1 MQGTLRELI
10 YLRDENRLKNI
21 FWTLSD
27 FYDFDIFS
35 FSLKPADAYEAS
47 ILGYASR
54 HFDFYTIDDFFK
66 RYVNNLNNKKDLWE
80 ISKLIME
87 NIFSQE
93 MILERPGTLD
103 FKKSHDEEILKNLN
117 RRKIILTMEL
127 KIGYIRKERGKYP
140 KIQRVLE
147 EMLDEIY
154 NFKEK
159 DTFMYLDFL
168 KYLFKKYFHIN
179 KNLPKDLDENYEEF
193 KKEAK
198 SNSSSKKNS
207 PYKRKKFVDKAFLER
222 YNIESAEFTFFNDDY
237 RDINV
242 KEDSLKNNFGD
253 QNIYE
258 ALEKH
263 YGVEKIKRYVSDKI
277 SDDIS
282 TGIHR
287 DIRLYFPSGQFKNK
301 NSYFAQEEKNNYE
314 DNLKFYQGNKLQNQ
328 RAIRELAGVIKNSLL
343 KESEDEIVKSNS
355 GKIIPSEIW
364 KSKELNEGRIFRKI
378 NRKDSNE
385 IFVDILLDSSASQ
398 NDRKEIV
405 ATESYI
411 IAEALTSLNI
421 KTRIFSY
428 NNFYNY
434 LVIKKYRDYKDP
446 SSKNKDIF
454 KYSPSGSNRDG
465 LAIKFMRHLISKN
478 QDARR
483 FLIVLTD
490 GLPFD
495 EIDIGIVGA
504 SKIPGEN
511 YKDDEAVMDTSKEVL
526 LTRLKGINSFG
537 VFTGEESESTNIKKI
552 YGSDY
557 AYITDMAR
565 FHKVVGIFL
574 KTYANKIE

>member
-1 MQGTLRELI
+1 M
-10 YLRDENRLKNI
+10 RDENRLKNI

-27 FYDFDIFS
+27 FYDFDIFN
-35 FSLKPADAYEAS
+35 FSLKPIDAYEAS
-47 ILGYASR
+47 ILGFAWRY
-54 HFDFYTIDDFFK
+54 FDFYAIDDFFK

-87 NIFSQE
+87 NIFSHE
-93 MILERPGTLD
+93 MILERAGTLD

-117 RRKIILTMEL
+117 RQKIILTIEL

-140 KIQRVLE
+140 KVQKILE
-147 EMLDEIY
+147 EILDEIY
-154 NFKEK
+154 NFKYR
-159 DTFMYLDFL
+159 DTFLYLDFL

-179 KNLPKDLDENYEEF
+179 KDLPKCIDETYEEF

-198 SNSSSKKNS
+198 SNSSSKKS
-207 PYKRKKFVDKAFLER
+207 APYKRKKFVDKAFLER

-263 YGVEKIKRYVSDKI
+263 YGIEKIKRYASDKI
-277 SDDIS
+277 VGEIS
-282 TGIHR
+282 TGIHK
-287 DIRLYFPSGQFKNK
+287 DIKFYFPSGEFVNK
-301 NSYFAQEEKNNYE
+301 NSYYAQEEKNNYIE
-314 DNLKFYQGNKLQNQ
+314 NLKFYEDNKIQNQ

-364 KSKELNEGRIFRKI
+364 KSKELNEDRIFRKI
-378 NRKDSNE
+378 ERKDSSE

-398 NDRKEIV
+398 NERKEIV

-434 LVIKKYRDYKDP
+434 LVIKKYRDYNDS

-478 QDARR
+478 HDARR
-483 FLIVLTD
+483 FLIILTD

-495 EIDIGIVGA
+495 ELDIGLVGT

-511 YKDDEAVMDTSKEVL
+511 YKDEKAVMDTSKEVL
-526 LTRLKGINSFG
+526 LTRLRGINSFG
-537 VFTGEESESTNIKKI
+537 VFTGEESENLNIKKI

-557 AYITDMAR
+557 AYITDLSR

>member
-1 MQGTLRELI
+1 M
-10 YLRDENRLKNI
+10 RDENRLKNI

-27 FYDFDIFS
+27 FYDFDIFK
-35 FSLKPADAYEAS
+35 FSLKPVDAYEAS
-47 ILGYASR
+47 ILGFAWRY
-54 HFDFYTIDDFFK
+54 FDFYAIDDFFK

-87 NIFSQE
+87 NIFSHK

-117 RRKIILTMEL
+117 RHKIILTREL

-140 KIQRVLE
+140 KVQRVLE

-154 NFKEK
+154 NFKDR
-159 DTFMYLDFL
+159 DTFLYLDFL

-179 KNLPKDLDENYEEF
+179 KDLPKSFDETYEEF

-198 SNSSSKKNS
+198 SNSSSKKS
-207 PYKRKKFVDKAFLER
+207 APYKRKKFVDKAFLER

-263 YGVEKIKRYVSDKI
+263 YGIEKIRRYASDKI
-277 SDDIS
+277 AEEIS
-282 TGIHR
+282 TGIHK
-287 DIRLYFPSGQFKNK
+287 DIKFYFPSGEFVNK
-301 NSYFAQEEKNNYE
+301 NSYYAQEEKNNYIE
-314 DNLKFYQGNKLQNQ
+314 NLKFYEDNKIQNQ

-364 KSKELNEGRIFRKI
+364 KSKELNEDRIFRKI
-378 NRKDSNE
+378 ERKDSSE

-398 NDRKEIV
+398 NERKEIV

-434 LVIKKYRDYKDP
+434 LVIKKYRDYNDS

-478 QDARR
+478 HDARR
-483 FLIVLTD
+483 FLIILTD

-495 EIDIGIVGA
+495 ELDIGLVGA

-511 YKDDEAVMDTSKEVL
+511 YKDEKAVMDTSKEVL
-526 LTRLKGINSFG
+526 LTRLRGINSFG
-537 VFTGEESESTNIKKI
+537 VFTGEESENLNIKKI

-557 AYITDMAR
+557 AYITDLSR

>member
-1 MQGTLRELI
+1 MK
-10 YLRDENRLKNI
+10 DENRLKNI

-27 FYDFDIFS
+27 FYDFDIFN
-35 FSLKPADAYEAS
+35 FSIKPADAYEAS
-47 ILGYASR
+47 ILGFAWRY
-54 HFDFYTIDDFFK
+54 FDFYTIDDFFK

-87 NIFSQE
+87 NIFSHE

-103 FKKSHDEEILKNLN
+103 FKKSHDEKILKKLN
-117 RRKIILTMEL
+117 RQEINLTTEL
-127 KIGYIRKERGKYP
+127 KIGYLRKERGKYP
-140 KIQRVLE
+140 KIQKILE

-154 NFKEK
+154 NFKDK
-159 DTFMYLDFL
+159 DTFLYLDFL

-179 KNLPKDLDENYEEF
+179 KNLPKDIDETYEEF
-193 KKEAK
+193 KKEKK
-198 SNSSSKKNS
+198 SNSSSKKS
-207 PYKRKKFVDKAFLER
+207 ALYKRKKFVDKAFLER

-242 KEDSLKNNFGD
+242 KKDSFKNNFGD

-263 YGVEKIKRYVSDKI
+263 YGLEKIKRHVSDKI
-277 SDDIS
+277 AEEIS
-282 TGIHR
+282 TGIHK
-287 DIRLYFPSGQFKNK
+287 DIKLYFPSGEFVNK
-301 NSYFAQEEKNNYE
+301 NSYYAEEERNNCIE
-314 DNLKFYQGNKLQNQ
+314 NLKFYEDNKLQNQ

-364 KSKELNEGRIFRKI
+364 KSKELNEDRIFRKI
-378 NRKDSNE
+378 NRKDSSE

-398 NDRKEIV
+398 NERKEIV

-434 LVIKKYRDYKDP
+434 LVIKKYRDYNDS

-478 QDARR
+478 HDARR
-483 FLIVLTD
+483 FLIILTD

-495 EIDIGIVGA
+495 EIDIGLVGA

-511 YKDDEAVMDTSKEVL
+511 YKDEKAVMDTSKEVL
-526 LTRLKGINSFG
+526 LTRLRGINSFG
-537 VFTGEESESTNIKKI
+537 VFTGEESESLNIKKI
-552 YGSDY
+552 YDSDY
-557 AYITDMAR
+557 AYITDLSR

>member
-1 MQGTLRELI
+1 MK
-10 YLRDENRLKNI
+10 DENRLKNI

-27 FYDFDIFS
+27 FYDFDIFN
-35 FSLKPADAYEAS
+35 FSLKPEDSYEAAL
-47 ILGYASR
+47 LGHASR
-54 HFDFYTIDDFFK
+54 YFDFYVLDDFFK
-66 RYVNNLNNKKDLWE
+66 KYVNLLNNKKDLWE
-80 ISKLIME
+80 ISKLVLE
-87 NIFSQE
+87 NIFSRE

-103 FKKSHDEEILKNLN
+103 FKNDHDEEILKNLN
-117 RRKIILTMEL
+117 RRKIIMTTEI
-127 KIGYIRKERGKYP
+127 KIGYIRKERGQYP
-140 KIQRVLE
+140 KVQRVLE
-147 EMLDEIY
+147 EMLGEIY
-154 NFKEK
+154 NFKK
-159 DTFMYLDFL
+159 RDTFKYLDFL
-168 KYLFKKYFHIN
+168 RYIFKKYFHIN
-179 KNLPKDLDENYEEF
+179 KDLPHDTEESYEEF

-207 PYKRKKFVDKAFLER
+207 PYQRKNLLDNTFLER

-242 KEDSLKNNFGD
+242 EEDALVSKPGD
-253 QNIYE
+253 KNIYK
-258 ALEKH
+258 ALVKR
-263 YGVEKIKRYVSDKI
+263 YGIEKIKRHTADRI
-277 SDDIS
+277 AQEIS
-282 TGIHR
+282 TGIHEE
-287 DIRLYFPSGQFKNK
+287 IKFFFPVGEFENK
-301 NSYFAQEEKNNYE
+301 SSYYAQEEMGNYS
-314 DNLKFYQGNKLQNQ
+314 DNLNFYERNKLQNS

-343 KESEDEIVKSNS
+343 KESEDEILKSTS

-364 KSKELNEGRIFRKI
+364 KTRELNEDRIFEKI

-398 NDRKEIV
+398 NERKEIL

-434 LVIKKYRDYKDP
+434 LVIKKYRDYNDP
-446 SSKNKDIF
+446 RIKNKDIF

-465 LAIKFMRHLISKN
+465 LAIKFMRHLVSKN
-478 QDARR
+478 RDARR

-495 EIDIGIVGA
+495 EIDIGVVGA
-504 SKIPGEN
+504 SKTPGEN
-511 YKDDEAVMDTSKEVL
+511 YKDEEAVMDTSKEVL
-526 LTRLKGINSFG
+526 LTRLKGINTFG
-537 VFTGEESESTNIKKI
+537 VFTGEEAESMNIKKI
-552 YGSDY
+552 YGNDY
-557 AYITDMAR
+557 AYITDIAR

>member
-1 MQGTLRELI
+1 MK
-10 YLRDENRLKNI
+10 DENRLKNI

-27 FYDFDIFS
+27 FYDFDIFN
-35 FSLKPADAYEAS
+35 FSLKPEDSYEAAL
-47 ILGYASR
+47 LGHASR
-54 HFDFYTIDDFFK
+54 YFDFYVLGDFFK
-66 RYVNNLNNKKDLWE
+66 KYVNLLNNKKDLWE
-80 ISKLIME
+80 ISKLVLE
-87 NIFSQE
+87 NIFSKE

-103 FKKSHDEEILKNLN
+103 FKNDHDEEILKNLN
-117 RRKIILTMEL
+117 RRKIIMTTEL
-127 KIGYIRKERGKYP
+127 KIGYIRKERGQYP
-140 KIQRVLE
+140 KVQRVLE
-147 EMLDEIY
+147 EMLGEIY
-154 NFKEK
+154 NFKK
-159 DTFMYLDFL
+159 RDTFKYLDFL
-168 KYLFKKYFHIN
+168 RYIFKKYFHIN
-179 KNLPKDLDENYEEF
+179 KDLPHDTEESYEDF

-207 PYKRKKFVDKAFLER
+207 PYQRKNLLDNTFLER

-242 KEDSLKNNFGD
+242 EEDALVSKPGD
-253 QNIYE
+253 KNIYK
-258 ALEKH
+258 ALVKR
-263 YGVEKIKRYVSDKI
+263 YGIEKIKRHTADRI
-277 SDDIS
+277 TQEIS
-282 TGIHR
+282 TGIHEE
-287 DIRLYFPSGQFKNK
+287 IKFFFPVGEFENK
-301 NSYFAQEEKNNYE
+301 SSYYAQEEMGNYS
-314 DNLKFYQGNKLQNQ
+314 DNLNFYERNKLQNS

-343 KESEDEIVKSNS
+343 KESEDEILKSTS

-364 KSKELNEGRIFRKI
+364 KTRELNEDRIFEKI

-398 NDRKEIV
+398 NERKEIL

-421 KTRIFSY
+421 KTRVFSY

-434 LVIKKYRDYKDP
+434 LVIKKYRDYNDP
-446 SSKNKDIF
+446 RIKNKDIF

-465 LAIKFMRHLISKN
+465 LAIKFMRHLVSKN
-478 QDARR
+478 RDARR

-504 SKIPGEN
+504 SKTPGEN
-511 YKDDEAVMDTSKEVL
+511 YKDEEAVMDTSKEVL
-526 LTRLKGINSFG
+526 LTRLKGINTFG
-537 VFTGEESESTNIKKI
+537 VFTGEEAESMNIKKI
-552 YGSDY
+552 YGNDY
-557 AYITDMAR
+557 AYITDIAR

>member
-1 MQGTLRELI
+1 M
-10 YLRDENRLKNI
+10 RDENRLKNI

-27 FYDFDIFS
+27 FYDFDIFN
-35 FSLKPADAYEAS
+35 FSLKPVDAYEAS
-47 ILGYASR
+47 ILGFAWGY
-54 HFDFYTIDDFFK
+54 FDFSAIDDFFK

-80 ISKLIME
+80 VSKLIME

-93 MILERPGTLD
+93 MILERAGTLD

-117 RRKIILTMEL
+117 RQKISLTTEL

-140 KIQRVLE
+140 KIQKILG

-154 NFKEK
+154 NFKDK
-159 DTFMYLDFL
+159 DTFLYLDFL

-179 KNLPKDLDENYEEF
+179 KNLPKDIDETYEEF
-193 KKEAK
+193 KKEKK
-198 SNSSSKKNS
+198 SNSSSKKS
-207 PYKRKKFVDKAFLER
+207 ALYKRKKFVDKAFLER

-242 KEDSLKNNFGD
+242 KEDSFKNNFGD

-263 YGVEKIKRYVSDKI
+263 YGIEKINRHVSDKI
-277 SDDIS
+277 AEEIS
-282 TGIHR
+282 TGIHK
-287 DIRLYFPSGQFKNK
+287 DIKLYFPSGEFVNK
-301 NSYFAQEEKNNYE
+301 NSYYAEEERNNYIE
-314 DNLKFYQGNKLQNQ
+314 NLKFYEDNKLQNQ

-364 KSKELNEGRIFRKI
+364 KSRELNEDRIFRKI
-378 NRKDSNE
+378 NRKDSSE

-398 NDRKEIV
+398 NERKEIV
-405 ATESYI
+405 TTESFI

-434 LVIKKYRDYKDP
+434 LVIKKYRDYNDS

-478 QDARR
+478 HDARR
-483 FLIVLTD
+483 FLIILTD

-495 EIDIGIVGA
+495 EIDIGLVGA

-511 YKDDEAVMDTSKEVL
+511 YKDEKAVIDTSKEVL
-526 LTRLKGINSFG
+526 LTRLKGINTFG
-537 VFTGEESESTNIKKI
+537 VFTGEESESLNIKKI
-552 YGSDY
+552 YDSDY
-557 AYITDMAR
+557 AYITDISR

>member
-1 MQGTLRELI
+1 M
-10 YLRDENRLKNI
+10 RDENRLKNI

-27 FYDFDIFS
+27 FYDFDIFK
-35 FSLKPADAYEAS
+35 FSLKPVDAYEAS
-47 ILGYASR
+47 ILGFAWRY
-54 HFDFYTIDDFFK
+54 FDFYAIDDFFK

-87 NIFSQE
+87 NIFSHE

-117 RRKIILTMEL
+117 SRKIILTAEL

-140 KIQRVLE
+140 KIQKFLE
-147 EMLDEIY
+147 EMLDEIC
-154 NFKEK
+154 NFKDR
-159 DTFMYLDFL
+159 DTFLYLDFL

-179 KNLPKDLDENYEEF
+179 KDLPKDLDETYEDF
-193 KKEAK
+193 KKEKK
-198 SNSSSKKNS
+198 SNSSSKNKS

-242 KEDSLKNNFGD
+242 REDSLKNNFGD

-263 YGVEKIKRYVSDKI
+263 YGIEKIQRYVSDKI
-277 SDDIS
+277 AGEIS
-282 TGIHR
+282 TGIHKN
-287 DIRLYFPSGQFKNK
+287 IKFYFPSGEFVNK
-301 NSYFAQEEKNNYE
+301 NSYYAQEEKNNYIE
-314 DNLKFYQGNKLQNQ
+314 NLKFYEDNKIQNQ

-343 KESEDEIVKSNS
+343 KESEDEIVKSNA

-364 KSKELNEGRIFRKI
+364 KSKELNEDRIFRKI
-378 NRKDSNE
+378 NRKDSSE

-398 NDRKEIV
+398 NERKEIV

-434 LVIKKYRDYKDP
+434 LVIKKYRDYNDS

-478 QDARR
+478 HDARR
-483 FLIVLTD
+483 FLIILTD

-495 EIDIGIVGA
+495 ELDIGLVGA
-504 SKIPGEN
+504 SKIPGKN
-511 YKDDEAVMDTSKEVL
+511 YKDEKAVMDTSKEVL
-526 LTRLKGINSFG
+526 LTRLRGINSFG
-537 VFTGEESESTNIKKI
+537 VFTGEESENLNIKKI

-557 AYITDMAR
+557 AYITDLSR

-574 KTYANKIE
+574 KTYTNKIE

>member
-1 MQGTLRELI
+1 MK
-10 YLRDENRLKNI
+10 DENRLKNI

-27 FYDFDIFS
+27 FYDFDIFN
-35 FSLKPADAYEAS
+35 FSLKPEDSYEAAL
-47 ILGYASR
+47 LGHASR
-54 HFDFYTIDDFFK
+54 YFDFYVLDDFFK
-66 RYVNNLNNKKDLWE
+66 KYVNLLNNKKDLWE
-80 ISKLIME
+80 ISKLVLE
-87 NIFSQE
+87 NIFSRE

-103 FKKSHDEEILKNLN
+103 FKNDHDEEILKNLN
-117 RRKIILTMEL
+117 RRKIIMTTEL
-127 KIGYIRKERGKYP
+127 KIGYIRKERGQYP
-140 KIQRVLE
+140 KVQRVLE
-147 EMLDEIY
+147 EMLGEIY
-154 NFKEK
+154 NFKK
-159 DTFMYLDFL
+159 RDTFKYLDFL
-168 KYLFKKYFHIN
+168 RYIFKKYFHIN
-179 KNLPKDLDENYEEF
+179 KDLPHDTEESYEEF

-207 PYKRKKFVDKAFLER
+207 PYQRKNLLDNTFLER

-242 KEDSLKNNFGD
+242 EEDALVSKPGD
-253 QNIYE
+253 KNIYK
-258 ALEKH
+258 ALVKR
-263 YGVEKIKRYVSDKI
+263 YGIEKIKRHTADRI
-277 SDDIS
+277 AQEIS
-282 TGIHR
+282 TGIHEE
-287 DIRLYFPSGQFKNK
+287 IKFFFPVGEFENK
-301 NSYFAQEEKNNYE
+301 SSYYAQEEMGNYS
-314 DNLKFYQGNKLQNQ
+314 DNLNFYERNKLQNS

-343 KESEDEIVKSNS
+343 KESEDEILKSTS

-364 KSKELNEGRIFRKI
+364 KTRELNEDRIFEKI

-398 NDRKEIV
+398 NERKEIL

-434 LVIKKYRDYKDP
+434 LVIKKYRDYNDP
-446 SSKNKDIF
+446 RIKNKDIF

-465 LAIKFMRHLISKN
+465 LAIKFMRHLVSKN
-478 QDARR
+478 RDARR

-495 EIDIGIVGA
+495 EIDIGVVGA
-504 SKIPGEN
+504 SKTPGEN
-511 YKDDEAVMDTSKEVL
+511 YKDEEAVMDTSKEVL
-526 LTRLKGINSFG
+526 LTRLKGINTFG
-537 VFTGEESESTNIKKI
+537 VFTGEEAESMNIKKI
-552 YGSDY
+552 YGNDY
-557 AYITDMAR
+557 AYITDIAR

>member
-1 MQGTLRELI
+1 M
-10 YLRDENRLKNI
+10 RDENRLKNI

-27 FYDFDIFS
+27 FYDFDIFK
-35 FSLKPADAYEAS
+35 FSLKPVDAYEAS
-47 ILGYASR
+47 ILGFAWRY
-54 HFDFYTIDDFFK
+54 FDFYAIDDFFK

-87 NIFSQE
+87 NIFSHK

-117 RRKIILTMEL
+117 RHKIILTREL

-140 KIQRVLE
+140 KVQRVLE

-154 NFKEK
+154 NFKDR
-159 DTFMYLDFL
+159 DTFLYLDFL

-179 KNLPKDLDENYEEF
+179 KDLPKSFDETYEEF

-198 SNSSSKKNS
+198 SNSSSKKS
-207 PYKRKKFVDKAFLER
+207 APYKRKKFVDKAFLER

-263 YGVEKIKRYVSDKI
+263 YGIEKIRRYASDKI
-277 SDDIS
+277 AEEIS
-282 TGIHR
+282 TGIHK
-287 DIRLYFPSGQFKNK
+287 DIKFYFPSGEFVNK
-301 NSYFAQEEKNNYE
+301 NSYYAQEEKNNYIE
-314 DNLKFYQGNKLQNQ
+314 NLKFYEDNKIQNQ

-364 KSKELNEGRIFRKI
+364 KSKELNEDRIFRKI
-378 NRKDSNE
+378 ERKDSSE

-398 NDRKEIV
+398 NERKEIV

-434 LVIKKYRDYKDP
+434 LVIKKYRDYNDS

-478 QDARR
+478 HDARR
-483 FLIVLTD
+483 FLIILTD

-495 EIDIGIVGA
+495 ELDIGLVGA

-511 YKDDEAVMDTSKEVL
+511 YKDEKAVMDTSKEVL
-526 LTRLKGINSFG
+526 LTRLRGINGFG
-537 VFTGEESESTNIKKI
+537 VFTGEESENLNIKKI

-557 AYITDMAR
+557 AYITDLSR

>member
-1 MQGTLRELI
+1 M
-10 YLRDENRLKNI
+10 RDENRLKNI

-27 FYDFDIFS
+27 FYDFDIFN
-35 FSLKPADAYEAS
+35 FSLKPLDAYETS
-47 ILGYASR
+47 ILGFAAR
-54 HFDFYTIDDFFK
+54 HFDFYVLDDFFK
-66 RYVNNLNNKKDLWE
+66 AYVNNLSNKKDLWE

-87 NIFSQE
+87 NIFSKE

-103 FKKSHDEEILKNLN
+103 FKKFHDEEILKNL
-117 RRKIILTMEL
+117 RRREIILPMEL
-127 KIGYIRKERGKYP
+127 KIGYIRKERGEYP
-140 KIQRVLE
+140 KIQVVLE
-147 EMLDEIY
+147 EMLGEIY
-154 NFKEK
+154 NFKDQ
-159 DTFMYLDFL
+159 DTFLYLDFL
-168 KYLFKKYFHIN
+168 KYIFKKYFHIN
-179 KNLPKDLDENYEEF
+179 KNLPKDIDETYEEF

-198 SNSSSKKNS
+198 SNSPSKKS
-207 PYKRKKFVDKAFLER
+207 PPYQRKKLLDKTFLER

-242 KEDSLKNNFGD
+242 REDAFKNIFGD
-253 QNIYE
+253 KNIYE

-263 YGVEKIKRYVSDKI
+263 YGIEKINRHVSDKI
-277 SDDIS
+277 AKEIS
-282 TGIHR
+282 TGIHK

-301 NSYFAQEEKNNYE
+301 NSYYAEEEKSNYQ
-314 DNLKFYQGNKLQNQ
+314 DNLKFFEGKKLQNQ

-343 KESEDEIVKSNS
+343 KESEDEIVKSNA

-364 KSKELNEGRIFRKI
+364 KSKKLNDDRVFQKI
-378 NRKDSNE
+378 NRKDSSE

-398 NDRKEIV
+398 NERKEIV

-446 SSKNKDIF
+446 ASKNKDIF

-478 QDARR
+478 HDARR

-526 LTRLKGINSFG
+526 LTRLKGINTFG
-537 VFTGEESESTNIKKI
+537 VFTGEESESLNIKKI
-552 YGSDY
+552 YDKDY
-557 AYITDMAR
+557 AYITDIAR

>member
-1 MQGTLRELI
+1 MK
-10 YLRDENRLKNI
+10 DENRLKNI

-27 FYDFDIFS
+27 FYDFDIFN
-35 FSLKPADAYEAS
+35 FSLKPEDSYEAAL
-47 ILGYASR
+47 LGHASR
-54 HFDFYTIDDFFK
+54 YFDFYVLDDFFK
-66 RYVNNLNNKKDLWE
+66 KYVNLLNNKKDLWE
-80 ISKLIME
+80 ISKLVLE
-87 NIFSQE
+87 NIFSKE

-103 FKKSHDEEILKNLN
+103 FKKDHDEEILKNLN
-117 RRKIILTMEL
+117 RRKIIMTTEL
-127 KIGYIRKERGKYP
+127 KIGYIRKERGQYP
-140 KIQRVLE
+140 KVQKVLE
-147 EMLDEIY
+147 EMLGEIY
-154 NFKEK
+154 NFKER
-159 DTFMYLDFL
+159 DTFKYLDFL
-168 KYLFKKYFHIN
+168 RYIFKKYFHIN
-179 KNLPKDLDENYEEF
+179 KDLPHDTEESYEEF

-207 PYKRKKFVDKAFLER
+207 PYQRKNLLDNTFLER

-242 KEDSLKNNFGD
+242 EEDTLVSKPGD
-253 QNIYE
+253 KNIYK
-258 ALEKH
+258 ALVKR
-263 YGVEKIKRYVSDKI
+263 YGIEKIKRHTADRI
-277 SDDIS
+277 AQEIS
-282 TGIHR
+282 TGIHEE
-287 DIRLYFPSGQFKNK
+287 IKFFFPVGEFENK
-301 NSYFAQEEKNNYE
+301 SSYYAQEEMGNYS
-314 DNLKFYQGNKLQNQ
+314 DNLNFYERNKLQNS

-343 KESEDEIVKSNS
+343 KESEDEILKSTS

-364 KSKELNEGRIFRKI
+364 KTRELNEDRIFEKI

-398 NDRKEIV
+398 NERKEIL

-434 LVIKKYRDYKDP
+434 LVIKKYRDYNDP
-446 SSKNKDIF
+446 RIKNKDIF

-465 LAIKFMRHLISKN
+465 LAIKFMRHLVSKN
-478 QDARR
+478 RDARR

-495 EIDIGIVGA
+495 EIDIGVVGA
-504 SKIPGEN
+504 SKTPGEN
-511 YKDDEAVMDTSKEVL
+511 YKDEEAVMDTSKEVL
-526 LTRLKGINSFG
+526 LTRLKGINTFG
-537 VFTGEESESTNIKKI
+537 VFTGEEAESMNIKKI
-552 YGSDY
+552 YGNDY
-557 AYITDMAR
+557 AYITDIAR

>member
-1 MQGTLRELI
+1 MK
-10 YLRDENRLKNI
+10 DENRLKNI

-27 FYDFDIFS
+27 FYDFDIFN
-35 FSLKPADAYEAS
+35 FSLKPEDSYEAAL
-47 ILGYASR
+47 LGHASR
-54 HFDFYTIDDFFK
+54 YFDFYVLDDFFK
-66 RYVNNLNNKKDLWE
+66 KYVNLLNNKKDLWE
-80 ISKLIME
+80 ISKLVLE
-87 NIFSQE
+87 NIFSRE

-103 FKKSHDEEILKNLN
+103 FKNDHDEEILKNLN
-117 RRKIILTMEL
+117 RRKIIMTTEL
-127 KIGYIRKERGKYP
+127 KIGYIRKERGQYP
-140 KIQRVLE
+140 KVQRVLE
-147 EMLDEIY
+147 EMLGEIY
-154 NFKEK
+154 NFKK
-159 DTFMYLDFL
+159 RDTFKYLDFL
-168 KYLFKKYFHIN
+168 RYIFKKYFHIN
-179 KNLPKDLDENYEEF
+179 KDLPHDTEESYEEF

-207 PYKRKKFVDKAFLER
+207 PYQRKNFIDNTFLER
-222 YNIESAEFTFFNDDY
+222 YNIESAEFTFFNDDF

-242 KEDSLKNNFGD
+242 KEDTLVNNFGD
-253 QNIYE
+253 KSIYK
-258 ALEKH
+258 ALVKR
-263 YGVEKIKRYVSDKI
+263 YGIEKIKRHTADRI
-277 SDDIS
+277 AQEIS
-282 TGIHR
+282 TGIHEE
-287 DIRLYFPSGQFKNK
+287 IKFFFPVGEFENK
-301 NSYFAQEEKNNYE
+301 SSYYAQEEKGNYL
-314 DNLKFYQGNKLQNQ
+314 DNLNFYERNKLQNS

-343 KESEDEIVKSNS
+343 KESEDEILKSTS

-364 KSKELNEGRIFRKI
+364 KTRELNEDRIFEKI

-398 NDRKEIV
+398 NERKEIL

-434 LVIKKYRDYKDP
+434 LVIKKYRDYNDP
-446 SSKNKDIF
+446 RIKNKDIF

-465 LAIKFMRHLISKN
+465 LAIKFMRHLVSKN
-478 QDARR
+478 RDARR

-504 SKIPGEN
+504 SKTPGEN
-511 YKDDEAVMDTSKEVL
+511 YKDEEAVMDTSKEVL
-526 LTRLKGINSFG
+526 LTRLKGINTFG
-537 VFTGEESESTNIKKI
+537 VFTGEEAESMNIKKI
-552 YGSDY
+552 YGNDY
-557 AYITDMAR
+557 AYITDIAR